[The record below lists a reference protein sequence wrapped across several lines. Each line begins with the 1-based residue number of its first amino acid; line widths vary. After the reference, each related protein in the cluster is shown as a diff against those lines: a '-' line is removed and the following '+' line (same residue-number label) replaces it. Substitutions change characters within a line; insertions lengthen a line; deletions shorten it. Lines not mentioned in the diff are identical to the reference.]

1 MEKFMLPLWMSETQ
15 VNKWYLL
22 ITANSLACGPV
33 SLRRILFS
41 RRVEM
46 AAYEELNASLE

>member
-1 MEKFMLPLWMSETQ
+1 MSETQ

-22 ITANSLACGPV
+22 ITTNSQARKPV
-33 SLRRILFS
+33 SLQGILFS

-46 AAYEELNASLE
+46 AAYEELRS